1 MSLLDKF
8 ILDLEENGYCLTVE
22 FKETLQFIKGNRDY
36 CYKFLV
42 NKKTFNVMFSENSIS
57 LYKFMINKNINVST
71 FDNLVN
77 SVVCL
82 SEKDIGI
89 SVDTHRYRRKNEDTF
104 HFRSRA
110 IIYSNIPKKLLI
122 DQEEPVLYDFRN
134 CLHALTEETNCNFYA
149 EPWKAFKLLNQY
161 K

>member
-8 ILDLEENGYCLTVE
+8 ILDLEENGYCLRFE
-22 FKETLQFIKGNRDY
+22 FTEALRFGKGNY
-36 CYKFLV
+36 ECSHGFL
-42 NKKTFNVMFSENSIS
+42 
-57 LYKFMINKNINVST
+57 INKNTLNITFYRDSITVYKFTLNKNMKVTT
-71 FDNLVN
+71 FDNVAN
-77 SVVCL
+77 SVIDL
-82 SEKDIGI
+82 SKKKIGI
-89 SVDTHRYRRKNEDTF
+89 SVDTHKYRRKNEDTF
-104 HFRSRA
+104 HFRLR
-110 IIYSNIPKKLLI
+110 SNIYETIPKQIMI